1 MTPRDST
8 FAPYEKT
15 ENTARLNLVRARSL
29 ADQVAESIVDGIA
42 ARKLEP
48 GQRILEAELSSQM
61 EVSRMPVREAI
72 KTLVA
77 QGILEATHHRGARV
91 VVFDQVWITRTREV
105 RAALEKLAV
114 RDARRV
120 YAANPDALAPLDAVL
135 DRMDRAARDGD
146 RFGVDK
152 ADIDFHR
159 ELCRASGNE
168 VVTILWNALA
178 RHAYIVLARENLYI
192 TGLHQVVD
200 VHRALREA
208 IAFSDGPLDKIM
220 DRHIL
225 ERDHMV
231 LRE

>member
-1 MTPRDST
+1 
-8 FAPYEKT
+8 
-15 ENTARLNLVRARSL
+15 
-29 ADQVAESIVDGIA
+29 
-42 ARKLEP
+42 
-48 GQRILEAELSSQM
+48 
-61 EVSRMPVREAI
+61 
-72 KTLVA
+72 
-77 QGILEATHHRGARV
+77 
-91 VVFDQVWITRTREV
+91 
-105 RAALEKLAV
+105 
-114 RDARRV
+114 
-120 YAANPDALAPLDAVL
+120 
-135 DRMDRAARDGD
+135 MDRAARDGD

-192 TGLHQVVD
+192 TDLHQVVD

-208 IAFSDGPLDKIM
+208 IAFSDGPLEKIM

>member
-1 MTPRDST
+1 VR
-8 FAPYEKT
+8 YEEAK
-15 ENTARLNLVRARSL
+15 NTARLNLVRARSL

-42 ARKLEP
+42 AGKLEP
-48 GQRILEAELSSQM
+48 GQRILEAELSRQM

-77 QGILEATHHRGARV
+77 QGILEASHHRGARI
-91 VVFDQVWITRTREV
+91 VVFDRIWIMRTREV
-105 RAALEKLAV
+105 RAALEKLAI

-135 DRMDRAARDGD
+135 ERMDRAARDKD
-146 RFGVDK
+146 RPGVDK

-168 VVTILWNALA
+168 VVTTLWNALA
-178 RHAYIVLARENLYI
+178 RHAYIVLARESLYE
-192 TGLHQVVD
+192 TDLHQVVD

-208 IAFSDGPLDKIM
+208 IVFGKEPLDKIM

-231 LRE
+231 LRD